1 MSKTADWWK
10 KDWMER
16 HTYMLPRYDD
26 AERMV
31 SQGHAL
37 AAEAGIPCLLRRTYK
52 HPVEPAPPSAY
63 DFITYFECADADVP
77 TFHASARR
85 CATSPRIPSGNRSR
99 GTHVAWPPSRDV
111 G

>member
-1 MSKTADWWK
+1 
-10 KDWMER
+10 MER

-37 AAEAGIPCLLRRTYK
+37 AAEAGIPCLLRRTYKK

-85 CATSPRIPSGNRSR
+85 CATSPRIEWKSFAEGPTWHGRR
-99 GTHVAWPPSRDV
+99 VATW
-111 G
+111 GELFA